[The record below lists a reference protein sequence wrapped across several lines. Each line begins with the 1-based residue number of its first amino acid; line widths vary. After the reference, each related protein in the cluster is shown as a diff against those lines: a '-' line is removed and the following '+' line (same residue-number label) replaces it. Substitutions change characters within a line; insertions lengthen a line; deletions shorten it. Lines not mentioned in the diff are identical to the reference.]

1 MDNCLTDLEK
11 RAAFFDCLAQ
21 AQKAMGL
28 NNVEFAA
35 RIMEV
40 AMELGP
46 ELFCEDD
53 EEEELSG
60 GVFQ

>member
-1 MDNCLTDLEK
+1 MDLTDLEK
-11 RAAFFDCLAQ
+11 RAAFLAFLSQ
-21 AQKAMGL
+21 AQKVMGL

-35 RIMEV
+35 QIMEV

-53 EEEELSG
+53 EDEELSL